1 MQRDGGHLDYSA
13 NAMSQTIEI
22 PEAQDEGWLPTIQDD
37 IDRLRD
43 MVRCNGPDET
53 CHLVMPRS
61 SFEPCPPA
69 RRNACIL
76 PLNGD
81 YGPACPLRLC
91 HDVERIPYW
100 LERFDLSLD
109 GFLTGDC
116 APIATDLMLT
126 ILKRRCVAT
135 LRDAN
140 LAAPKSPDARTRWA
154 GVLDRNSSRIDG
166 LLEDRFS
173 LLRDLKAPRRMP
185 KLRTF
190 GTRCSGSKRATGIIS
205 CRKSERRKRAVQF
218 KRHQKGVFPTSRTS
232 ALKSGHPRPGGNCAL
247 WQPQEPTWSRASRRD
262 PAGRRGAG

>member
-1 MQRDGGHLDYSA
+1 M
-13 NAMSQTIEI
+13 M
-22 PEAQDEGWLPTIQDD
+22 PETKERPEDQDEGWLPTIQDD
-37 IDRLRD
+37 LDRLRD

-69 RRNACIL
+69 RRNSCIL

-91 HDVERIPYW
+91 HDAERIPYW

-109 GFLTGDC
+109 DFLTGDC

-135 LRDAN
+135 LCDAN

-166 LLEDRFS
+166 LLEARFS

-185 KLRTF
+185 KDIRYALQRLKESNWDHLLPQERSAKEGRPIQETLEGGIPYQPNLGLEKRSPAARRELRAWAA
-190 GTRCSGSKRATGIIS
+190 TRAHLEQG
-205 CRKSERRKRAVQF
+205 
-218 KRHQKGVFPTSRTS
+218 
-232 ALKSGHPRPGGNCAL
+232 LKARPGG
-247 WQPQEPTWSRASRRD
+247 PT
-262 PAGRRGAG
+262 RRGLTMRVPRDVWRNV